1 MPSHLHEALLLLFR
15 NRPALAPELLRDALH
30 VALPDYTE
38 VRIDSADLTDI
49 QPAEY
54 RADMVILLLHGSPV
68 LGIVLEM
75 QLSSDED
82 KRYAWPVYVANLRAR
97 IRCPVC
103 LLVITAQKN
112 VARWAGKAIEL
123 GGGNRFVP
131 WVLSLSGVPEITEED
146 RAKEDPELA
155 VLSAMAHAHHPDPAK
170 SARIALLAQMVSIGL
185 DAERST
191 LYCDLV
197 MHSLPEAAR
206 RALKAMDISKYQ
218 YQSEFARRYFGQGKA
233 AGIAEGK
240 AVGIAEGKA
249 AGMAE
254 TVLKQ
259 LATRFG
265 ALSSAVAARIQ
276 HANTADLDRIA
287 QRVLTAQTLGEAL
300 GRRLRPKA
308 ARKST
313 DSSRRRAGTRS
324 ERR

>member
-233 AGIAEGK
+233 AG
-240 AVGIAEGKA
+240 V
-249 AGMAE
+249 AE
-254 TVLKQ
+254 TVLKL

-265 ALSSAVAARIQ
+265 ALSSAVAARVQ
-276 HANTADLDRIA
+276 SANTADLDRIA

-300 GRRLRPKA
+300 GTGLRPKA

-324 ERR
+324 QHR